1 MKKRFFATIL
11 AVLLTVT
18 ALPLLASAESTPA
31 SGTMDALSWTFNSAA
46 GKLTITGSGAMKNYN
61 GSSQKSPFYGHSD
74 IRTVEIGYGVTS
86 VGDYAFYGCGQL
98 RNISLPEET
107 METIGKSAFEGNTQ
121 LEAILIPSGVETL
134 GENCFRDCAALAT
147 VGMGSGVRTIKAGAF
162 RGCTKLWDVY
172 VEGGEEFFDTLHVS
186 DNNEPLQNSN
196 PITEC
201 EFGRCGET
209 QIWFY
214 DGVDKTLTVLGEGEM
229 EEFDYDMNPAPFSY
243 LEAKK
248 AVIGKSVGSVSDWAF
263 YDLPDLEEISVEA
276 GSAYLTVENR
286 ALYDAKKTRLIAF
299 PNKSNAVTLRIPE
312 GVAEIA
318 PGAAG
323 NAKKLF
329 QVFVPKSMKTV
340 GYGAFE
346 YCEALKEVYYTGT
359 KLAWDKIEIGDAND
373 PLLNASRWY
382 TIDSIMLSIAAPA
395 AGETP
400 IRTYIIPALEG
411 KFLPYQV
418 NGVSWTPDDATFQN
432 GKTYTVTFLV
442 TAKEGYRM
450 PAEAKDLAATVN
462 GKPALC
468 RLVEIQTGAVK
479 RICAE
484 VSFTF
489 PTLQEFMLGDV
500 DNDTKITASD
510 ARLALRRAV
519 DLETY
524 APGSRE
530 FRACDVDKDGS
541 VTANDAR
548 SILRAAVDLEDPAA
562 W

>member
-1 MKKRFFATIL
+1 MIL

-18 ALPLLASAESTPA
+18 ALPLLASAESIPA

-61 GSSQKSPFYGHSD
+61 GSSQKSPFYGHND

-107 METIGKSAFEGNTQ
+107 METIGKSAFEGNTK

-147 VGMGSGVRTIKAGAF
+147 VGMGSGVKKIKDGAF
-162 RGCTKLWDVY
+162 HGCTKLWDVY
-172 VEGGEEFFDTLHVS
+172 VEGGEDFFAPLYVGD
-186 DNNEPLQNSN
+186 DNEPLQNSN

-229 EEFDYDMNPAPFSY
+229 EEFDYDMNPAPFSN

-286 ALYDAKKTRLIAF
+286 ALYNAQKTRLIAF
-299 PNKSNAVTLRIPE
+299 PNNSNVVTLRIPE
-312 GVAEIA
+312 GVKEIA

-329 QVFVPKSMKTV
+329 QVFVPKSLETV

-346 YCEALKEVYYTGT
+346 YCEGLKEVYYAGT
-359 KLAWDKIEIGDAND
+359 KLAWDKIGIDDAND
-373 PLLNASRWY
+373 PLLNASHWDTIDGFILNFTAPAVGEAPHTSY
-382 TIDSIMLSIAAPA
+382 TITAIEAML
-395 AGETP
+395 
-400 IRTYIIPALEG
+400 
-411 KFLPYQV
+411 LPYKV
-418 NGVSWTPDDATFQN
+418 KSVAWTPDDAAFQP
-432 GKTYTVTFLV
+432 GREYTVTFLI
-442 TAKEGYRM
+442 APKEGYRL
-450 PAEAKDLAATVN
+450 PAKAEDLVATLN
-462 GKPALC
+462 GKLAQC
-468 RLVEIQTGAVK
+468 KYVTEKVGVVTYTYV
-479 RICAE
+479 E
-484 VSFTF
+484 VSYTF
-489 PTLQEFMLGDV
+489 PALQEFMLGDV

-519 DLETY
+519 DQETY
-524 APGSRE
+524 TPGSRE

-548 SILRAAVDLEDPAA
+548 SILRAAVELEDPAT

>member
-1 MKKRFFATIL
+1 MKKRFFAMIL

-61 GSSQKSPFYGHSD
+61 GSSQKSPFYGHND

-98 RNISLPEET
+98 RNVSLPEET
-107 METIGKSAFEGNTQ
+107 METIGKSAFEGNTK

-147 VGMGSGVRTIKAGAF
+147 VGMGSGVKKIKDGAF
-162 RGCTKLWDVY
+162 HGCTKLWDVY
-172 VEGGEEFFDTLHVS
+172 VEGGEDFFAPLYVGD
-186 DNNEPLQNSN
+186 DNEPLQNCN

-229 EEFDYDMNPAPFSY
+229 EEFDYDMNPAPFSN

-263 YDLPDLEEISVEA
+263 YYLEDLEEIAVEA

-299 PNKSNAVTLRIPE
+299 PNKSNAITLRIPE

-346 YCEALKEVYYTGT
+346 YCEGLKEVYYTGT

-373 PLLNASRWY
+373 PLLDAKHWY
-382 TIDSIMLSIAAPA
+382 YINTIAITIAEPSIDQAP
-395 AGETP
+395 
-400 IRTYIIPALEG
+400 IKTYITPAIEG
-411 KFLPYQV
+411 KLLPYE
-418 NGVSWTPDDATFQN
+418 VSSITWTPDDDKFQK
-432 GKTYTVTFLV
+432 GKTYTVTFRV
-442 TAKEGYRM
+442 DRKDGYM
-450 PAEAKDLAATVN
+450 LPQNPADIHVTVN
-462 GKPALC
+462 GKPA
-468 RLVEIQTGAVK
+468 EYTYKTEKIGAVSYPY
-479 RICAE
+479 AE

-524 APGSRE
+524 APGSRD

-548 SILRAAVDLEDPAA
+548 SILRAAVELEDPAT